1 MKKKIQLFL
10 IVSLICSFLSGCVNE
25 KATITTTVYPVKYLV
40 EQLAGD
46 KVNVQYLSSD
56 DIIQKATIVEDY
68 DNILNNT
75 TVFFYINDLEPY
87 MSLYP
92 EILENYQME
101 VVNLADL
108 SAIYEFKRYS
118 EVEVGDL
125 TIIRE
130 DDYYSSELFAHVDT
144 YKKDPMIWL
153 DPMAMSSMASTI
165 KDWLCSY
172 YPEDTL
178 TFEKR
183 FKQLQ
188 QTFVRM
194 DAEYQS
200 LRDIDDIKIVTLTAS
215 FGNWQKLYGIDVYPI
230 ILSKYCAMVTEE
242 QIDYIEQVIK
252 LNNVKYIVMDD
263 TIEAQQLLDLYQRV
277 KNDLKLKEIEL
288 SSLSRLS
295 ADDIEKGKDYITIM
309 YENLTA
315 LENAFQ

>member
-108 SAIYEFKRYS
+108 SAIYEFKRYNFF
-118 EVEVGDL
+118 
-125 TIIRE
+125 II
-130 DDYYSSELFAHVDT
+130 
-144 YKKDPMIWL
+144 
-153 DPMAMSSMASTI
+153 
-165 KDWLCSY
+165 
-172 YPEDTL
+172 
-178 TFEKR
+178 
-183 FKQLQ
+183 
-188 QTFVRM
+188 
-194 DAEYQS
+194 
-200 LRDIDDIKIVTLTAS
+200 
-215 FGNWQKLYGIDVYPI
+215 
-230 ILSKYCAMVTEE
+230 
-242 QIDYIEQVIK
+242 
-252 LNNVKYIVMDD
+252 
-263 TIEAQQLLDLYQRV
+263 
-277 KNDLKLKEIEL
+277 
-288 SSLSRLS
+288 
-295 ADDIEKGKDYITIM
+295 
-309 YENLTA
+309 
-315 LENAFQ
+315 